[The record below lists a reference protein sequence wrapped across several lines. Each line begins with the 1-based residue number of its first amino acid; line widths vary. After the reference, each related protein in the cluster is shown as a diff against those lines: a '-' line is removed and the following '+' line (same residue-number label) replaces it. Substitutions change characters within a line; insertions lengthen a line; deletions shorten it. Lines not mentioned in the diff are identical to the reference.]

1 MGIFDS
7 IKSSVG
13 RAIGSF
19 GNVVRRVADF
29 GGNVA
34 RKVGQFSI
42 PVSNAAA
49 GIADM
54 LGQGGIAYGIR
65 SVGSALNGFSP
76 EAEKILSK
84 ASGIG
89 RVAQGIGKVML

>member
-1 MGIFDS
+1 MGFFNTL
-7 IKSSVG
+7 KSGVG
-13 RAIGSF
+13 KAVGTF
-19 GNVVRRVADF
+19 GNVVRKVADF
-29 GGNVA
+29 GGGVA

-49 GIADM
+49 GIADI
-54 LGQGGIAYGIR
+54 LGQSAVADGIR
-65 SVGSALNGFSP
+65 SVGSALHGFSP

-89 RVAQGIGKVML
+89 RVAQGIGKVMM

>member
-1 MGIFDS
+1 MGLFDS
-7 IKSSVG
+7 IKSGVG

-19 GNVVRRVADF
+19 GSAVRRVADF
-29 GGNVA
+29 GGNIV

-54 LGQGGIAYGIR
+54 LGQSTVADGIR
-65 SVGSALNGFSP
+65 SVGSALHGFSP

-89 RVAQGIGKVML
+89 RVAQGIGKVMM